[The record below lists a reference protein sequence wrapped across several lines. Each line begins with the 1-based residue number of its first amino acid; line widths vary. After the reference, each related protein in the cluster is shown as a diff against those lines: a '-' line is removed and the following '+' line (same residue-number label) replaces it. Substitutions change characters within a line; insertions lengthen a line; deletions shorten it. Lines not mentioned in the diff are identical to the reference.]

1 MSSNTKIYDYVKA
14 CLAAKLIPQKEVAAG
29 SGVPFSTVSK
39 IAQGVVKDPS
49 VHTVQRLYDYFAAQC
64 LPDAF
69 CEQSDKSDCG
79 SRREQQEAA

>member
-14 CLAAKLIPQKEVAAG
+14 CLGAKLIPQKEVAAG

-49 VHTVQRLYDYFAAQC
+49 VHTVQRLYDYFSAQS
-64 LPDAF
+64 LPEAGRP
-69 CEQSDKSDCG
+69 CASDNG
-79 SRREQQEAA
+79 TREQQAAA